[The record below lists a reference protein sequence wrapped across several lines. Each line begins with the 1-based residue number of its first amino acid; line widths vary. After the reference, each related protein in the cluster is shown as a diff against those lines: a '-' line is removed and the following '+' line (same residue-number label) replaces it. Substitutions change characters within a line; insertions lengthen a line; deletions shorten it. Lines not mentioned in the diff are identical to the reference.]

1 MAGVRFSRINA
12 NNYPFFV
19 IFLKARDV
27 LAFNKISGVS
37 LYLGRQFVQYL
48 SKTSSILNFL
58 PKNVAIFAFSQVKL
72 KLIGNLGSVNY
83 TNFKFGGANS

>member
-1 MAGVRFSRINA
+1 MSQCADMEFITIGTSDTCVKHFWPGVKCSRINA

-37 LYLGRQFVQYL
+37 LYLGRQFVQ
-48 SKTSSILNFL
+48 
-58 PKNVAIFAFSQVKL
+58 IFE
-72 KLIGNLGSVNY
+72 
-83 TNFKFGGANS
+83 